1 MKWQGAWTKGD
12 QNMDVKS
19 PGKDVAGH
27 GAQVVLL
34 AVSALLVTAALNGCA
49 HVDVTGEQAKE
60 LIDAA
65 DPPTVIDVRETN
77 EYCGS
82 GGHIPGALSYP
93 WNSGVLQ
100 AKYEELAADSPILVV
115 CRSGRRSNRVAQ
127 FLASRGF
134 SQVYNMVGGM
144 RGWMWRTVGCVDSDR
159 DNLSDDLDNCPD
171 VQNPAQVDSDSD
183 GAGDACDDDRS
194 HPDEGVDISE

>member
-1 MKWQGAWTKGD
+1 
-12 QNMDVKS
+12 MDANS
-19 PGKDVAGH
+19 NGKDDTGH

-34 AVSALLVTAALNGCA
+34 AVITLLVTAALNGCA

-65 DPPTVIDVRETN
+65 HPPTVIDVRETN

-82 GGHIPGALSYP
+82 GGHIPGASNYP

-100 AKYEELAADSPILVV
+100 AKYEELAADSSILVV
-115 CRSGRRSNRVAQ
+115 CRSGRRSNEAAQ

-134 SQVYNMVGGM
+134 SPVYDMIGGM
-144 RGWMWRTVGCVDSDR
+144 RGWTWKTVGCVDSDR
-159 DNLSDDLDNCPD
+159 DGLNDDLDNCPG
-171 VQNPAQVDSDSD
+171 VYNPEQVDSDSD
-183 GAGDACDDDRS
+183 GVGDACDDDRS
-194 HPDEGVDISE
+194 DLDEGIDISE